1 MDRIDLLYKGIR
13 SIVLICLRQCSQ
25 FEINRATF
33 MNEIMNGNGVMN
45 LRSNAVYFF
54 AFLRL
59 VVLWS
64 VTSGDNIVN
73 DNQWIFLKGFY
84 LIKF

>member
-1 MDRIDLLYKGIR
+1 
-13 SIVLICLRQCSQ
+13 
-25 FEINRATF
+25 